1 MGWWK
6 TAVSVNSTLSLSLCP
21 LFFSPSSRTVTRFGQ
36 LTPFLLRAHRENE
49 TITDSFIRDYPYCPQ
64 PEDRGGRGER
74 EGKST
79 TLPPAFSIYAFFVY
93 TSNGRGI
100 HDDGYRGLMISV
112 IDDDANITHDDI
124 EYFCARCF
132 R

>member
-1 MGWWK
+1 MK
-6 TAVSVNSTLSLSLCP
+6 QSLIPSYVITRIVLS
-21 LFFSPSSRTVTRFGQ
+21 RRIGG
-36 LTPFLLRAHRENE
+36 
-49 TITDSFIRDYPYCPQ
+49 
-64 PEDRGGRGER
+64 GGRGER